1 VRPGDGILD
10 TSTVIL
16 ASRLDDDADLPEH
29 PSITAI
35 TLAELSVGPL
45 VAADEHERAVRLGH
59 LQAAEATF
67 DAIPFDAEAARA
79 YARVGANLRQRGR
92 KVSARAFDALIA
104 SIAISRNLPIYT
116 CNPDDFEGIEG
127 LVVVA
132 VPHPD
137 RGA

>member
-1 VRPGDGILD
+1 MRPGGGILD

-16 ASRLDDDADLPEH
+16 APRLGDDVDLPEH

-35 TLAELSVGPL
+35 TLAELSIGPL
-45 VAADEHERAVRLGH
+45 VAADEHEGAVRLGH

-79 YARVGANLRQRGR
+79 YARVGASLRQRGR
-92 KVSARAFDALIA
+92 KVKARAFDALIA
-104 SIAISRNLPIYT
+104 SIAISRDLPIYT
-116 CNPDDFEGIEG
+116 CNPDDFEGIEE

-137 RGA
+137 RDG